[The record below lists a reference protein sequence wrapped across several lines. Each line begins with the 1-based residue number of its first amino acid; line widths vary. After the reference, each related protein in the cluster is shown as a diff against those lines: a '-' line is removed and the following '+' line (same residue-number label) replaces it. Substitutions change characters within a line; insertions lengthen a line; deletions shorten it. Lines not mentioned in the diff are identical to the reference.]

1 MFNWGLLVL
10 VILVYNSNK
19 CKYSSDTYSF
29 SRIVNYTCFAV
40 IQHCNRVVALFIRG
54 Y

>member
-1 MFNWGLLVL
+1 MFNRGLLVL

-29 SRIVNYTCFAV
+29 SRIVNNICFAV
-40 IQHCNRVVALFIRG
+40 IQHCNRVATLCIRG